1 MDKNNYRGNNS
12 RNHHNG
18 NNNSIGRNHNT
29 PALVQHNAEA
39 PYNFVP
45 LISEVVTGEIDE
57 VSQTAYKEHVL
68 AHGKNTGY
76 IDLEI
81 TSKSPLFIGG
91 NGEKFFAPSGKPM
104 IPGSSIRGMV
114 KNLFKIITCGS
125 MRPGEDIEDKHLYS
139 RGMAA
144 KGNFGK
150 YYSERMSETKTVTID
165 GKQVRKPFS
174 KAQPGFL
181 IKLKGTDE

>member
-1 MDKNNYRGNNS
+1 MAIKKKDNRPRKEKS
-12 RNHHNG
+12 E
-18 NNNSIGRNHNT
+18 SIGVD
-29 PALVQHNAEA
+29 ALRASFGLGKLEENEHTSKGGAAKYTFGSKSKSSGQKPSKGAGNASAAAEKILYNAEA

-114 KNLFKIITCGS
+114 KNLFKI
-125 MRPGEDIEDKHLYS
+125 
-139 RGMAA
+139 
-144 KGNFGK
+144 
-150 YYSERMSETKTVTID
+150 
-165 GKQVRKPFS
+165 
-174 KAQPGFL
+174 
-181 IKLKGTDE
+181 